1 MKKTALI
8 IAVAA
13 ILLVA
18 AFSAVLAQS
27 KPDPAAAATPA
38 PAQQPAPAIP
48 QIMTQPITSVPGQ
61 QPGCSPT
68 ITTTAL
74 SADTFVSVK
83 DQGDSQ
89 TVLIYKVDDQ
99 GNVRLTSKKKYMY

>member
-8 IAVAA
+8 ILVAA
-13 ILLVA
+13 ILSVA

-27 KPDPAAAATPA
+27 KPDPAAAATAA
-38 PAQQPAPAIP
+38 PAEPAPAIP
-48 QIMTQPITSVPGQ
+48 QIMTQPVASISGQ
-61 QPGCSPT
+61 QPACSPT